1 MSYVVVENQFYIL
14 AESSV
19 ANEQSMVIKQGD
31 SFGVFDRNGDIAPL
45 GRQGSFGLYH
55 EGTRFLSKLEFSVE
69 GKRPPLLS
77 ANLREENE
85 LLIVDLMNPDF
96 RDSRQ
101 DLVHKGQ
108 LHILRTKFLW
118 KGVCYERIRFS
129 SFDQDPL
136 TFSFRLKFDA
146 DYADIFEVR
155 GIGREKKGRILP
167 ETYQKDSLL
176 LSYQGLDEIRRNTRL
191 TFSPQPDALKNKEA
205 QYQVKLNVQESFDL
219 FIAMAFEIGEKKPLI
234 LGYESAHDQML
245 GQMEKVKDEITCI
258 STDNESYNE
267 WIERSVADLNTMLT
281 QTDVGLFPYA
291 GVPWYSTPFGRDG
304 IITAFMCLMIN
315 PQIAKGVLHYLAKT
329 QATAHNEFQD
339 AEPGKILHEQRGGEM
354 AELGEVPFKLYY
366 GTIDATPLFVSLAW
380 AYYERTAD
388 LETIKQIWSNIER
401 AIEWMDTYGDL
412 DGDGYLEY
420 QVKSEKGLTNQGWKD
435 SVDSISHENG
445 RLADSPIALCEVQG
459 YAYDAKI
466 SAAKLA
472 KLMGKEDFAARLKR
486 EAEELKEKFARDFWD
501 EEKQVFVLAL
511 DGHKQP
517 CRVISSNAGHAL
529 FSGIARPE
537 HAEKVAKVLLG
548 ERMFSG
554 WGIRTLATDA
564 KRYNPMSY
572 HNGSVWPHD
581 NAMIAYG
588 LAQYG
593 FKNEVN
599 KVADGIFG
607 TAMAV
612 DLERLP
618 ELFCGFERKKG
629 EAPTAYPVAC
639 SPQAWAIAS
648 AFILL
653 QSMLGLTIVAE
664 ENLLHFK
671 NPYLPPFLQDVTLTH
686 LKVKD
691 MDVALQVR
699 KQKQDGEVSIT
710 LLSHQQDIRLEI
722 ERGA

>member
-1 MSYVVVENQFYIL
+1 MSYLEIENQFYIL

-31 SFGVFDRNGDIAPL
+31 SFGIFDRNGDIAPL
-45 GRQGSFGLYH
+45 GRQGSFGLFH
-55 EGTRFLSKLEFSVE
+55 EGTRFLSKMDFSVE

-96 RDSRQ
+96 PDSRE

-108 LHILRTKFLW
+108 IHILRTKFLW
-118 KGVCYERIRFS
+118 NGVCYERIRFS
-129 SFDQDPL
+129 NFDLDPV

-155 GIGREKKGRILP
+155 GIGRERKGEILP
-167 ETYQKDSLL
+167 ESYQEDSLL
-176 LSYQGLDEIRRNTRL
+176 LSYQGLDDIQRSTRIR
-191 TFSPQPDALKNKEA
+191 FSPQPDQLKNKEA
-205 QYQVKLNVQESFDL
+205 RYRVSLEVKEEFDL
-219 FIAMAFEIGEKKPLI
+219 FIATAFEVGDKKPEI
-234 LGYESAHDQML
+234 LDYESAHDQML
-245 GQMEKVKDEITCI
+245 GQMGRLKNETSCI

-281 QTDVGLFPYA
+281 ETELGLYPYA

-315 PQIAKGVLHYLAKT
+315 PKIAKGVLHYLAKT
-329 QATAHNEFQD
+329 QATEHNEFQD

-366 GTIDATPLFVSLAW
+366 GTIDATPLFISLAW

-388 LETIKQIWSNIER
+388 LETIKQIWPNIEK
-401 AIEWMDTYGDL
+401 AVEWMDAYGDL

-420 QVKSEKGLTNQGWKD
+420 QVKSEIGLTNQGWKD
-435 SVDSISHENG
+435 SVDSVSHEDG

-459 YAYDAKI
+459 YAYDAKL
-466 SAAKLA
+466 SAARLA
-472 KLMGKEDFAARLKR
+472 KLLGKEEYESRLKK
-486 EAEELKEKFARDFWD
+486 EAGELKENFARDFWD

-511 DGHKQP
+511 DGNKQP
-517 CRVISSNAGHAL
+517 CRVVSSNAGHAL
-529 FSGIARPE
+529 FSGIAKPE
-537 HAEKVAKVLLG
+537 HAEKVARLLLDDT
-548 ERMFSG
+548 MFSG

-599 KVADGIFG
+599 KMADGIFA

-612 DLERLP
+612 DMERLP
-618 ELFCGFERKKG
+618 ELFCGFERQKG

-653 QSMLGLTIVAE
+653 QSMLGLQIIAH
-664 ENLLHFK
+664 ENLLRFNK
-671 NPYLPPFLQDVTLTH
+671 PSLPAFLQDITITH

-691 MDVALQVR
+691 MEVALQVR
-699 KQKQDGEVSIT
+699 RQKDGEVNVT
-710 LLSHQQDIRLEI
+710 LLNHEKDIRVEI
-722 ERGA
+722 DR